1 MPPRLKSY
9 QQIEV
14 RKRCERALLQYL
26 TDLHD
31 AGNIRVVSLVGD
43 EFGSGG
49 CKRALEMGQRAEEEM
64 SHCVKG
70 AGVPGGRPP
79 MTRSISVRTSPLGA
93 SSFCEKRKMRAEIIV
108 PVEMRAWGRRIHDAE
123 PDHGEEDNTPG
134 KKTT

>member
-31 AGNIRVVSLVGD
+31 AGNISVVSLVGD

-49 CKRALEMGQRAEEEM
+49 CKRALEIGQRAEEEM
-64 SHCVKG
+64 SDCVVRRRRSRRK
-70 AGVPGGRPP
+70 AADATVDFSADEPPGSEQFLRQG
-79 MTRSISVRTSPLGA
+79 
-93 SSFCEKRKMRAEIIV
+93 KMRAEIIV
-108 PVEMRAWGRRIHDAE
+108 PVEARAWGGGIHHAE

-134 KKTT
+134 RNNL